1 MADKNTSAVNPAQK
15 RKQRAFEGV
24 CKSLRPL
31 GRASAILQAV
41 ALLLFFVPFI
51 CIYNTDIPGI
61 EIKVGGFSGALCAL
75 TGQFTNVGAVF
86 GNMDIFNHFAPT
98 HCKAA
103 AICAAAAAVLLLA
116 SLVMC
121 VLLSLGKAPALHT
134 PAAAIQMLAGIALIV
149 GFAFA
154 LAMSKTQLLPEYCSG
169 NPACSVRSFAI
180 LPAIL
185 ALIGGVVSLAAG
197 IRYIKAKK
205 NV

>member
-1 MADKNTSAVNPAQK
+1 MADKKTPAVNPALK
-15 RKQRAFEGV
+15 KKQRAFEGV

-31 GRASAILQAV
+31 GRASAILQAI
-41 ALLLFFVPFI
+41 ALLLFLVPFI

-61 EIKVGGFSGALCAL
+61 EIKVGGFSAALCAL

-98 HCKAA
+98 HCRTV
-103 AICAAAAAVLLLA
+103 AICAAAAAVLLLV

-121 VLLSLGKAPALHT
+121 VLLLIGKAPALHT
-134 PAAAIQMLAGIALIV
+134 PAAAMQFAAGVALIV

-154 LAMSKTQLLPEYCSG
+154 LAMSKTQLLPEYCSS
-169 NPACSVRSFAI
+169 NPACSVRSYAI
-180 LPAIL
+180 LSAIVTL
-185 ALIGGVVSLAAG
+185 VGGVVSLAAG